1 MTDAEA
7 AAAPELDFEGA
18 LLALIGSRYDLTLF
32 VSGASP
38 LSARAV
44 SNARALCQAHLPGRH
59 ALTVVDVHS
68 DPALV
73 VAAGVLAVPTLVR
86 ELPLPRRRIV
96 GDLIDTASV
105 LRALDLPPAAGEA
118 V

>member
-1 MTDAEA
+1 MA
-7 AAAPELDFEGA
+7 ADGHASLERDFERA
-18 LLALIGSRYDLTLF
+18 LLALVEVQYDLTLF

-44 SNARALCQAHLPGRH
+44 SNARALCRAHLPGRH

-96 GDLIDTASV
+96 GDLNDTASV

-118 V
+118 L

>member
-1 MTDAEA
+1 VIA
-7 AAAPELDFEGA
+7 ADDPSSPATAFERA
-18 LLALIGSRYDLTLF
+18 LVALVQVEYDLTLF

-44 SNARALCQAHLPGRH
+44 TNARALCQAHLPGRH
-59 ALTVVDVHS
+59 VLTIVDVHS

-73 VAAGVLAVPTLVR
+73 QAAGVVAVPTLVR
-86 ELPLPRRRIV
+86 DRPPPRRRIV
-96 GDLIDTASV
+96 GDLSDTPGL
-105 LRALDLPPAAGEA
+105 LRALDLLPAGERA